1 MASLE
6 ALTPGTRVRGVKP
19 NGAITVVQSDWHGSA
34 ALTLTYKDDEGRV
47 GSQLLY
53 RDDESRL
60 SLEAVGQTWSFDAD
74 GSLFRLA
81 SEAQRIS
88 LAHLFDPLL
97 AVHTSNVM
105 PLPHQITAVYEEMLP
120 RQPLRFL
127 LADDPGAGKT
137 IMAGLLIKELVVRSD
152 VKRCLIV
159 PPGNLV
165 EQWQDELHDKFDLQ
179 FDIVD
184 RAAIES
190 SYSGNPYAD
199 KNFVIGRLDHMA
211 RNEEIQAKL
220 QQTEWDLVVVDEA
233 HKMSAH
239 YYGNE
244 LDETKR
250 YKLGRLL
257 GSLTRHLLL
266 LTATPHSGDDVTF
279 QLFMALLDADRFEGK
294 FRDGVHAVDSGT
306 MMRRLVKERLVK
318 FDGRPL
324 FPERRAYSPTYQLSD
339 DEAHLYQE
347 VTAYV
352 REEMNRAERL
362 EIEGQRKRG
371 NVVGFALTVLQRRL
385 ASSPN
390 AIYQSLRRRRERL
403 EERARDER
411 LQRRGAEI
419 GIGKQLEA
427 ITDEDLEDIDERPE
441 DEVEEIE
448 TRVVDQ
454 ASAAKTIAELEA
466 EIVTLQRLEAL
477 ALAVRNSGQ
486 DRKWDELSSILQD
499 NPYMFGPSGD
509 RRKLIIFTEHRD
521 TLSYLED
528 RINRLLGRPD
538 SVVTIHGGIGR
549 EERKKRQ
556 ELFQKDKDVHILVAT
571 DAAGE
576 GVNLQQ
582 AHLMVNYDL
591 PWNPNRIEQ
600 RFGRIHRIG
609 QDEVCHLWN
618 LVAAETREGEVYL
631 RLLQKLERQREA
643 LGGEVFDVL
652 GEAFPERKLRE
663 LLIQAIRYGDDPA
676 RQEELNRIVEEVIET
691 DLTRLINERSLAS
704 DLMTSSDVEE
714 IRIRMEQAEARRLQ
728 PRYIKAFFT
737 EAFKHLGGRMV
748 EREPG
753 RFEITHVPGDIRS
766 RDRLIGMGFPVLRR
780 YHRVTFEKELLGGR
794 GEIKADLLA
803 PGHPLM
809 TATLDV
815 ILERYRTLL
824 KKGTVLVDEDD
835 PATEP
840 RLLHYLEHS
849 IQDARTDFEG
859 RSRVISKRLQFVE
872 QAARSEPVIANHA
885 PYLDYRALTDDELPL
900 LPKILA
906 EYGQTKNVVE
916 HALNFAI
923 EKAVP
928 EHMADV
934 RPSTIERVDKTIAAV
949 KDRLTKEITFWD
961 HRAQELKEQE
971 LAGKKAK
978 RTSGWAAS
986 KRDELQERMKERLAE
1001 LELQLQLSAL
1011 PPRVTGAAIIVPQGL
1026 LERLGASR
1034 APMELTPRETKEVER
1049 RAVDAVLRLEK
1060 ELGREPTEMPFHN
1073 PGYDVLSKDSAGNLR
1088 FIEVKGR
1095 IERGTDVTLTAN
1107 EFRISQ
1113 NNGEKSVLAL
1123 VSVGETTEDVR
1134 YLYNPF
1140 AREAELPFA
1149 TTRIT
1154 FKWSEMFAKGKEPY

>member
-1 MASLE
+1 MRLE
-6 ALTPGTRVRGVKP
+6 DLTPGARVLGIKANVP
-19 NGAITVVQSDWHGSA
+19 VGVVQVTWHGTA
-34 ALTLTYKDDEGRV
+34 ALTLTYKDDAGNV
-47 GSQLLY
+47 GDTLLY
-53 RDDESRL
+53 REDEGKL
-60 SLEAVGQTWSFDAD
+60 SAETKGPTWSFDAD
-74 GSLFRLA
+74 GGLFRLA

-88 LAHLFDPLL
+88 LAYLFDPLL

-137 IMAGLLIKELVVRSD
+137 IMTGLLIKELIVRGD

-165 EQWQDELHDKFDLQ
+165 EQWQDELQDKFDLR
-179 FDIVD
+179 FEIVD
-184 RAAIES
+184 RAAIEA

-199 KNFVIGRLDHMA
+199 KNLVIGRLDHMS

-220 QQTEWDLVVVDEA
+220 SQTEWDLVVIDEA

-244 LDETKR
+244 LKETKR
-250 YKLGRLL
+250 YKLGKLL

-266 LTATPHSGDDVTF
+266 LTATPHSGDDIAF
-279 QLFMALLDADRFEGK
+279 QLFMALLDSDRFEGK
-294 FRDGVHAVDSGT
+294 FRDGVHSVDAGS

-324 FPERRAYSPTYQLSD
+324 FPKRLAYSPTYELSD
-339 DEAHLYQE
+339 DEAHLYEE
-347 VTAYV
+347 VTSYV

-362 EIEGQRKRG
+362 AKEGEGRRG

-390 AIYQSLRRRRERL
+390 AIYQSLKRRRERL
-403 EERARDER
+403 EERVREES
-411 LQRRGAEI
+411 LQKRGMEVGLAK
-419 GIGKQLEA
+419 GLEN
-427 ITDEDLEDIDERPE
+427 ITEEDLDDMDDRPDSE
-441 DEVEEIE
+441 IEEIE
-448 TRVVDQ
+448 EKVVDQ
-454 ASAAKTIAELEA
+454 ASAAMTIAELEA
-466 EIVTLQRLEAL
+466 EIATLKRLEGL
-477 ALAVRNSGQ
+477 ALNVRNSGH
-486 DRKWDELSSILQD
+486 DRKWDELSGILQD
-499 NPYMFGPSGD
+499 NPHMFGASGD

-521 TLSYLED
+521 TMTYLED
-528 RINRLLGRPD
+528 RLKRLLGKPD
-538 SVVTIHGGIGR
+538 SVVVIHGGIGR
-549 EERKKRQ
+549 EERKKTQ

-609 QDEVCHLWN
+609 QEEVCHLWN
-618 LVAAETREGEVYL
+618 LVAAQTREGEVYH
-631 RLLQKLERQREA
+631 RLLAKLERQREA

-652 GEAFPERKLRE
+652 GDAFPERRLRD

-676 RQEELNRIVEEVIET
+676 RQEELNRIVEEVMET
-691 DLTRLINERSLAS
+691 DLKRLINERGLAS
-704 DLMTSSDVEE
+704 NLMTTSDVEE
-714 IRIRMEQAEARRLQ
+714 IRIMMEQAEARRLQ

-737 EAFKHLGGRMV
+737 EAFKHLGGRMM

-753 RFEITHVPGDIRS
+753 RFEITHVPSDIRS
-766 RDRLIGMGFPVLRR
+766 RDRLIGIGFPVLRR

-809 TATLDV
+809 TAVIDV
-815 ILERYRTLL
+815 ILERHRTLL

-835 PATEP
+835 PSTEP
-840 RLLHYLEHS
+840 RVLHYLEHS
-849 IQDARTDFEG
+849 IQDARTDSDG
-859 RSRVISKRLQFVE
+859 RAQVVSKRLQFVE
-872 QAARSEPVIANHA
+872 QAANGDPLVANHA
-885 PYLDYRALTDDELPL
+885 PYLDYRPLSDEETALRS
-900 LPKILA
+900 KIL
-906 EYGQTKNVVE
+906 ESYGHTEEVE
-916 HALNFAI
+916 DSALSFAI
-923 EKAVP
+923 ERAVP
-928 EHMADV
+928 EHLGEV
-934 RPSTIERVDKTIAAV
+934 RPRTFDRVDKTIAAV
-949 KDRLTKEITFWD
+949 RERLTKEITYWD

-971 LAGKKAK
+971 LAGRKPK
-978 RTSGWAAS
+978 RTSGWAAQ
-986 KRDELQERMKERLAE
+986 KRDELQERMKDRLAE
-1001 LELQLQLSAL
+1001 LDLQKQLSAL
-1011 PPRVTGAAIIVPQGL
+1011 PPRVTGAAIIAPQGFL
-1026 LERLGASR
+1026 ARLGLHAQ
-1034 APMELTPRETKEVER
+1034 PPLTARETKEIER
-1049 RAVDAVLRLEK
+1049 RAVEAVLRIEK
-1060 ELGREPTEMPFHN
+1060 ELGREPNEMPFNN
-1073 PGYDVLSKDSAGNLR
+1073 PGYDVLSKSSDGNLR

-1095 IERGTDVTLTAN
+1095 VERGIDVTLTAN

-1113 NNGEKSVLAL
+1113 NNAEKSVLAL
-1123 VSVGETTEDVR
+1123 VSVGDTTEDVR

-1140 AREAELPFA
+1140 ASQPELPFA
-1149 TTRIT
+1149 ATRIT
-1154 FKWSEMFAKGKEPY
+1154 FKWSDMFAIGKQPY